1 MADDQ
6 EKKPAAPAPD
16 PLAAAVD
23 SAALSR
29 LTQEFAGA
37 IEEQRFWAGTPIV
50 RVRRDALHDV
60 LRFLRDDPACQ
71 MNHLSTLFAT
81 HFPER
86 ADAPLEGTY
95 CLYSLAHGNWITV
108 KVCTTEDAPVASAV
122 DLWPIANWNER
133 EAYDLV
139 GVKFAGHPDLTR
151 ILLPDDWEGHPLR
164 KDYSVG
170 RIPVQFKG
178 APQPR

>member
-1 MADDQ
+1 MADEQD
-6 EKKPAAPAPD
+6 KKPAAPAAD
-16 PLAAAVD
+16 PLAAPVE
-23 SAALSR
+23 SAPLAR
-29 LTQEFAGA
+29 LNAEFAGA

-50 RVRRDALHDV
+50 RIRRDAIHDV

-86 ADAPLEGTY
+86 AEAPLEVTY
-95 CLYSLAHGNWITV
+95 CLYSLAHGNWLTV
-108 KVCTTEDAPVASAV
+108 KVVTTEAEPVASVV

-139 GVKFAGHPDLTR
+139 GVNFAGHPDLTR

-164 KDYSVG
+164 KDYPLEGNPGDHKSY
-170 RIPVQFKG
+170 RKE
-178 APQPR
+178 